1 MRRRESINAE
11 GNDKAMVPYRKEV
24 DFICGN
30 AMRSARKGEIA
41 LYKTLL
47 PVECFHSS
55 RLKRVGS
62 LANFVMPFSI

>member
-1 MRRRESINAE
+1 
-11 GNDKAMVPYRKEV
+11 MVPYRKEV

-41 LYKTLL
+41 LCKTLL